1 MTYKQL
7 QLEIR
12 RLSFIGKGYQIP
24 LLISLFINN
33 VLKYSKSKDLAKR
46 SCDSLIK
53 GRKYD
58 WV

>member
-1 MTYKQL
+1 MTYNDL
-7 QLEIR
+7 HYHIR
-12 RLSFIGKGYQIP
+12 RLQITGRGYEVPLVISMFIHEI
-24 LLISLFINN
+24 LT
-33 VLKYSKSKDLAKR
+33 YSKSKDLAKR